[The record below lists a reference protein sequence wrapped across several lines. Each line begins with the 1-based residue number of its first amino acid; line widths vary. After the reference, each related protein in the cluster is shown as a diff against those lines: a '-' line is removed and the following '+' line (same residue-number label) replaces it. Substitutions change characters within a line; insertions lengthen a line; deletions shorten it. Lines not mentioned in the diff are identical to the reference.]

1 MTAGWVGK
9 YLILND
15 TLVTWR
21 VSVNY
26 FLKSISPEST
36 RRPGKWLSRMCHS
49 THFISRPKFIPP
61 PSKKNKTSPSMFVKK
76 IKYLYLAILTTHFE
90 NQRVSGSAS
99 SDHLFINSL
108 FKKKSI
114 TKHCNFFWGRIAEMT
129 MFKLMAFE
137 IVRLSHA
144 ESQTQWVHQSVT
156 HPISFCPYK
165 VGNFL
170 SLGLR
175 DRILKIQGLTNE
187 LLIHFFFTLFSFK
200 RWMLCFLCPNLEYKL
215 L

>member
-26 FLKSISPEST
+26 FQESISPEST

-61 PSKKNKTSPSMFVKK
+61 PPLEKKSKTMQSIHVFKEN
-76 IKYLYLAILTTHFE
+76 IYLYLAILTTHFE

-108 FKKKSI
+108 LKKKSI
-114 TKHCNFFWGRIAEMT
+114 TKHCYFFRG
-129 MFKLMAFE
+129 
-137 IVRLSHA
+137 
-144 ESQTQWVHQSVT
+144 
-156 HPISFCPYK
+156 
-165 VGNFL
+165 
-170 SLGLR
+170 
-175 DRILKIQGLTNE
+175 E
-187 LLIHFFFTLFSFK
+187 LQ
-200 RWMLCFLCPNLEYKL
+200 RWRCLN
-215 L
+215 